1 MRIWKVAPLVLLIA
15 IAGACA
21 PAGEDETSTTAEE
34 TKEESTEAA
43 KADKAPTPA
52 PAPAPAPPRVVT
64 VPAGTTLSV
73 ILSTPLSSA
82 KNQAG
87 DSFTGNLAE
96 PVVVNGKTVL
106 AKGTKVEGKV
116 VAAEGSGRVSGKA
129 TMSLALTSATVGGKT
144 ISLDTSNL
152 SAEAEST
159 KGRDAAIIG
168 GGAGVG
174 AAIGAITGGKK
185 GAAIGAA
192 VGGGAGTGTVLATKG
207 KEVEFA
213 AETRLDFTLAKDA
226 KI

>member
-1 MRIWKVAPLVLLIA
+1 MRIWKVAAFLLLIA

-21 PAGEDETSTTAEE
+21 PAEEGETSTTAEE
-34 TKEESTEAA
+34 TKEESTGAA
-43 KADKAPTPA
+43 NADKAPA

-106 AKGTKVEGKV
+106 AKGTTVEGKV